1 MEYTEQ
7 QQALLQKVTALQQEK
22 QLSQNALGKLL
33 GISGT
38 ALSQLRNGKYQA
50 DPQRMFDILESY
62 FGVKE
67 QTEQT
72 YQEVPYADTS
82 ISEEIYDVISVCQI
96 KGGLAV
102 AAGDAGIG
110 KTKAA
115 RHYVALHPENSILMT
130 MNLCLINIK
139 AVLNL
144 LADKLNLS
152 PGRSKD
158 ALWYAIVQKL
168 KDGMVLIFDEAQ
180 HLNLKTIEVLR
191 SFSDYFADRGQ
202 TLGIC
207 FIGNLDTVTKMGSQK
222 AEFAQISNRTKQR
235 KTYLRSQIQRSD
247 IEKLFPILVQENKEL
262 ELDFLLQTART
273 EPSTCFPT
281 PTTTRTTAMP
291 DWSPWQSSW
300 NWRSKMKNGKK
311 PTKSQKQLLQQ
322 FGFQAEDWLIVK
334 NTSTELLIQ
343 HRYTGRTRH
352 VPKQFQN

>member
-130 MNLCLINIK
+130 MNPCLINIK

-191 SFSDYFADRGQ
+191 SFSDYFADR
-202 TLGIC
+202 
-207 FIGNLDTVTKMGSQK
+207 
-222 AEFAQISNRTKQR
+222 
-235 KTYLRSQIQRSD
+235 SQIQRSD

-273 EPSTCFPT
+273 PQALRGAINLFSNAYDNEDYSYAGLV
-281 PTTTRTTAMP
+281 AMA
-291 DWSPWQSSW
+291 
-300 NWRSKMKNGKK
+300 KFM
-311 PTKSQKQLLQQ
+311 
-322 FGFQAEDWLIVK
+322 
-334 NTSTELLIQ
+334 ELE
-343 HRYTGRTRH
+343 
-352 VPKQFQN
+352 V

>member
-1 MEYTEQ
+1 MEYTQQ

-102 AAGDAGIG
+102 AAGDAGIR

-130 MNLCLINIK
+130 MNPCLINIK

-158 ALWYAIVQKL
+158 ALWYAIVR
-168 KDGMVLIFDEAQ
+168 A
-180 HLNLKTIEVLR
+180 KTER
-191 SFSDYFADRGQ
+191 RHGAD
-202 TLGIC
+202 
-207 FIGNLDTVTKMGSQK
+207 F
-222 AEFAQISNRTKQR
+222 
-235 KTYLRSQIQRSD
+235 
-247 IEKLFPILVQENKEL
+247 
-262 ELDFLLQTART
+262 
-273 EPSTCFPT
+273 
-281 PTTTRTTAMP
+281 
-291 DWSPWQSSW
+291 
-300 NWRSKMKNGKK
+300 
-311 PTKSQKQLLQQ
+311 
-322 FGFQAEDWLIVK
+322 
-334 NTSTELLIQ
+334 
-343 HRYTGRTRH
+343 
-352 VPKQFQN
+352 

>member
-1 MEYTEQ
+1 M
-7 QQALLQKVTALQQEK
+7 L
-22 QLSQNALGKLL
+22 
-33 GISGT
+33 
-38 ALSQLRNGKYQA
+38 
-50 DPQRMFDILESY
+50 
-62 FGVKE
+62 KE
-67 QTEQT
+67 QTELT
-72 YQEVPYADTS
+72 YREVPYADTS

-115 RHYVALHPENSILMT
+115 QHYVALHPENSILMT
-130 MNLCLINIK
+130 MNPCLINIK

-191 SFSDYFADRGQ
+191 SFSDYFNDRGQ

-247 IEKLFPILVQENKEL
+247 CVRFAAKTALYAVLSVQAVFVVAMVIPVVSSSARI
-262 ELDFLLQTART
+262 DFV
-273 EPSTCFPT
+273 SI
-281 PTTTRTTAMP
+281 
-291 DWSPWQSSW
+291 DSP
-300 NWRSKMKNGKK
+300 R
-311 PTKSQKQLLQQ
+311 
-322 FGFQAEDWLIVK
+322 E
-334 NTSTELLIQ
+334 
-343 HRYTGRTRH
+343 
-352 VPKQFQN
+352 

>member
-67 QTEQT
+67 QTELT
-72 YQEVPYADTS
+72 YREVPYADTS

-130 MNLCLINIK
+130 MNPCLINIK

-158 ALWYAIVQKL
+158 ALW
-168 KDGMVLIFDEAQ
+168 
-180 HLNLKTIEVLR
+180 
-191 SFSDYFADRGQ
+191 
-202 TLGIC
+202 
-207 FIGNLDTVTKMGSQK
+207 
-222 AEFAQISNRTKQR
+222 
-235 KTYLRSQIQRSD
+235 
-247 IEKLFPILVQENKEL
+247 
-262 ELDFLLQTART
+262 
-273 EPSTCFPT
+273 
-281 PTTTRTTAMP
+281 
-291 DWSPWQSSW
+291 
-300 NWRSKMKNGKK
+300 
-311 PTKSQKQLLQQ
+311 
-322 FGFQAEDWLIVK
+322 
-334 NTSTELLIQ
+334 
-343 HRYTGRTRH
+343 
-352 VPKQFQN
+352 